1 MLLPRARPP
10 EAELV
15 CQALEE
21 AIPAEVHAPGD
32 RRVEASVGY
41 VPFTETMNSVDEAL
55 LAAHAAMYAV
65 KAGHPRRYRRLRPL

>member
-1 MLLPRARPP
+1 M
-10 EAELV
+10 
-15 CQALEE
+15 
-21 AIPAEVHAPGD
+21 HAPGD

-65 KAGHPRRYRRLRPL
+65 KAGQPRRYRRLRPL